1 MMPAA
6 ISATVLQL
14 LHLVLAM
21 AAAPLLAGTTR
32 FVKSRLQGRRGPSP
46 IQPYRDL
53 LRLLRKE
60 TVLAHDA
67 SWIFRVTPYLVF
79 AATAVAASMVPM
91 FALDLP
97 LASAGDLI
105 AIVALI
111 ATARFFQS
119 LAGLDVGTALGGIG
133 ASREALI
140 GSLAEPA
147 VLMVAFALALVAG
160 STALPA
166 IARFVL
172 SGGVGIEVSLALAL
186 IALLMVAV
194 AENGRVPVDDP
205 GLLHEPAM
213 IHDAMALEYSGRNL
227 ALIEAARMLK
237 LLVFV
242 SLVFALFA
250 PWGIADG
257 EDGIDLVEILAGIA
271 FFGLHLLA
279 AATAIAVLELVVAR
293 MRVFRVVE
301 FLGAAFILAVL
312 AVVFRFVTEAS

>member
-1 MMPAA
+1 MIPAA
-6 ISATVLQL
+6 ISATLLQL
-14 LHLVLAM
+14 VHVLLAL
-21 AAAPLLAGTTR
+21 AAAPLLVGATR
-32 FVKSRLQGRRGPSP
+32 FFKSRLQQRRGPSP

-53 LRLLRKE
+53 LHLLRKE

-91 FALDLP
+91 FALELP
-97 LASAGDLI
+97 FASAGDLI

-119 LAGLDVGTALGGIG
+119 LAALDVGTAFGGIG
-133 ASREALI
+133 ASRDALI
-140 GSLAEPA
+140 GSLAHPA
-147 VLMVAFALALVAG
+147 ILMVAFALALVAG

-166 IARFVL
+166 IARFVV
-172 SGGVGIEVSLALAL
+172 SGGVGVEVSLALAL
-186 IALLMVAV
+186 IALLMVAI

-205 GLLHEPAM
+205 GSRHEPSM
-213 IHDAMALEYSGRNL
+213 VRETMTLEYSGRNL
-227 ALIEAARMLK
+227 ALLEAAQMLK

-242 SLVFALFA
+242 SLVFSLFA
-250 PWGIADG
+250 PWGLADA
-257 EDGIDLVEILAGIA
+257 EDGLDLAELAGGIA
-271 FFGLHLLA
+271 VFGLHLLGA
-279 AATAIAVLELVVAR
+279 AVAIAVFELAIAR
-293 MRVFRVVE
+293 MRIFRVVE

>member
-1 MMPAA
+1 MIPAA
-6 ISATVLQL
+6 ISALLLQL
-14 LHLVLAM
+14 LHVALAL
-21 AAAPLLAGTTR
+21 AAAPLLVGSTR
-32 FVKSRLQGRRGPSP
+32 FAKSRLQGRRGPSP

-79 AATAVAASMVPM
+79 SIMTVAAAMVPM
-91 FALDLP
+91 FVLDLP
-97 LASAGDLI
+97 LARAGDLI

-119 LAGLDVGTALGGIG
+119 LAGLDIGTAFGGIG

-160 STALPA
+160 TTALPA

-172 SGGVGIEVSLALAL
+172 SGGVGVEVSLALAL
-186 IALLMVAV
+186 IAFLIVAI
-194 AENGRVPVDDP
+194 AENGRVPVDNP
-205 GLLHEPAM
+205 ATHLELTMVHEAM
-213 IHDAMALEYSGRNL
+213 VLEYSGRNL
-227 ALIEAARMLK
+227 ALIEAAQMLK
-237 LLVFV
+237 LLVFI
-242 SLVFALFA
+242 SLISALFA
-250 PWGIADG
+250 PWGMASA
-257 EDGIDLVEILAGIA
+257 EDGLDFLEVLAGIA
-271 FFGLHLLA
+271 VFGLHLLVA
-279 AATAIAVLELVVAR
+279 AILIAAVELAIAK

-301 FLGAAFILAVL
+301 FLGGAFILAVL

>member
-1 MMPAA
+1 MIPAA
-6 ISATVLQL
+6 ISATFLQVL
-14 LHLVLAM
+14 HVVLAL

-32 FVKSRLQGRRGPSP
+32 FVRSRLQGRRGPSP

-53 LRLLRKE
+53 LRLVRKE

-91 FALDLP
+91 FVLDLP
-97 LASAGDLI
+97 FASAGDLI

-111 ATARFFQS
+111 ATAGFFQS
-119 LAGLDVGTALGGIG
+119 LAGLDVGTAFGGIG

-140 GSLAEPA
+140 GSLAHPA

-166 IARFVL
+166 IARFVV
-172 SGGVGIEVSLALAL
+172 SGGVGVEVSLALAL
-186 IALLMVAV
+186 IALLMVAI

-205 GLLHEPAM
+205 GARHEPGMVHEAM
-213 IHDAMALEYSGRNL
+213 VLEYSGRNL

-242 SLVFALFA
+242 SLVFSLFA
-250 PWGIADG
+250 PWGLADA
-257 EDGIDLVEILAGIA
+257 EDGLGLPELGIGIGV
-271 FFGLHLLA
+271 FGLHLLA
-279 AATAIAVLELVVAR
+279 AATAIAVFELAIAR